1 MKRSLILLLCLL
13 TSCIWALPVFATG
26 ETEEAG
32 GAPALLLE
40 YWTEGSGAAQDL
52 NAYLQAVTDESSPD
66 FIPVEDRIAV
76 FDLDGT
82 LMCET
87 DPFCFEYMVFSD
99 YVLNHADELP
109 EDVVAVA
116 REIEDAAGK
125 EKPSGMST
133 RQATAGA
140 IAYQGMTM
148 SELSEMVRN
157 FKESQAWGFS
167 GMTRGEAF
175 YKPMVELFNAL
186 LENDF
191 TVYIVTATERNIV
204 REVINGVLD
213 IPPAHVIGTEYGY
226 TATNQGEEA
235 DGDYTFQ
242 PSDQIVFDGT
252 YEGEN
257 AKTCKVDAIV
267 REIGQQPVLAFG
279 NSSGDLAMEVYT
291 ITNNPYKSAAYMV
304 VADDEER
311 EFGDAESAEEKKEAY
326 TKQGIGIISMR
337 DDFKTIY
344 GEGVQKTGPA
354 DAAKSAARQKT
365 TEDFMAILEENP
377 ELKTLMEKSIA
388 QAAAINPDRETNPVQ
403 SLEEYYDFLDW
414 SATCMPWNILN
425 NQKASGLYTQIDQS
439 LDYFYYLLDQPL
451 PELAGKGYYYP
462 CLEYVDPINAWCKA
476 YAASWGEFLSTEES
490 WNDDYYA
497 LACEDD
503 SFGMKTGWYA
513 DTNIW
518 TSFNDWFSR
527 KLVSADQRPI
537 ADADIICPADSTPQG
552 IWHIDENSQLDLGVQ
567 LKSEK
572 FYNVNQ
578 IIGEDSAYKDCF
590 ANGTLTHT
598 FLDVNDYHRYHFPVG
613 GTILEVRKIEGLD
626 AVGGIVGWDPDE
638 GKYVLYDANPGWQS
652 IETRDCVI
660 LDTEFGLVAILPIAM
675 SQVSSCNWEDT
686 VQVGAKVEKG
696 DPMGYF
702 LFGGSDIVMIFQEE
716 IELQLTPGEHYLMGE
731 PYAKV
736 AESAFA
742 TEEPADAA

>member
-1 MKRSLILLLCLL
+1 
-13 TSCIWALPVFATG
+13 
-26 ETEEAG
+26 
-32 GAPALLLE
+32 
-40 YWTEGSGAAQDL
+40 
-52 NAYLQAVTDESSPD
+52 
-66 FIPVEDRIAV
+66 
-76 FDLDGT
+76 
-82 LMCET
+82 
-87 DPFCFEYMVFSD
+87 
-99 YVLNHADELP
+99 
-109 EDVVAVA
+109 
-116 REIEDAAGK
+116 
-125 EKPSGMST
+125 
-133 RQATAGA
+133 
-140 IAYQGMTM
+140 
-148 SELSEMVRN
+148 
-157 FKESQAWGFS
+157 
-167 GMTRGEAF
+167 
-175 YKPMVELFNAL
+175 
-186 LENDF
+186 
-191 TVYIVTATERNIV
+191 
-204 REVINGVLD
+204 
-213 IPPAHVIGTEYGY
+213 
-226 TATNQGEEA
+226 
-235 DGDYTFQ
+235 
-242 PSDQIVFDGT
+242 
-252 YEGEN
+252 
-257 AKTCKVDAIV
+257 
-267 REIGQQPVLAFG
+267 
-279 NSSGDLAMEVYT
+279 
-291 ITNNPYKSAAYMV
+291 MV

-497 LACEDD
+497 LACEDA

-638 GKYVLYDANPGWQS
+638 GKYVLYDVSFW
-652 IETRDCVI
+652 TRNSVLWPFCRLPCHRSAPAI
-660 LDTEFGLVAILPIAM
+660 GRTPYRLVQRSKKVTRWVTSCSAGAI
-675 SQVSSCNWEDT
+675 SS
-686 VQVGAKVEKG
+686 
-696 DPMGYF
+696 
-702 LFGGSDIVMIFQEE
+702 
-716 IELQLTPGEHYLMGE
+716 
-731 PYAKV
+731 
-736 AESAFA
+736 
-742 TEEPADAA
+742 